1 MGKPTERM
9 IGFQI
14 EVTGYRG
21 DPGRLD
27 MYTGTEVAPGFFA
40 WAIPSGETTRIG
52 TWTKSGL
59 LPSDIS
65 CENLLENL
73 QSDDKWRGRFSDC
86 KEIGRYCGP
95 IPSGIVKKPLI
106 ERVALFGDAAGLCK
120 PTTGGGIGPG
130 FRQVDLL
137 VPHLSNALNNNDLA
151 SKRMSSIARK
161 LSDMARDQRRKRA
174 LRDAFLTE
182 LSDLELDEIFSV
194 WAKPEVTALIN
205 EFGDIENPIPLG
217 IKMLKDV
224 PEFRRLAGRAA
235 KAVLWG

>member
-1 MGKPTERM
+1 
-9 IGFQI
+9 
-14 EVTGYRG
+14 
-21 DPGRLD
+21 
-27 MYTGTEVAPGFFA
+27 
-40 WAIPSGETTRIG
+40 
-52 TWTKSGL
+52 
-59 LPSDIS
+59 
-65 CENLLENL
+65 
-73 QSDDKWRGRFSDC
+73 
-86 KEIGRYCGP
+86 
-95 IPSGIVKKPLI
+95 
-106 ERVALFGDAAGLCK
+106 
-120 PTTGGGIGPG
+120 
-130 FRQVDLL
+130 
-137 VPHLSNALNNNDLA
+137 
-151 SKRMSSIARK
+151 MSSIARK